1 VLVTHYLS
9 PGLRLLKYELCFGV
23 TKTCWPHSCYR
34 IHGEIFK
41 TEKDLKMFEKPK
53 NNKGGRPPKEVKRL
67 RTLSV
72 KCSFFEGVQI
82 ENKAKQVCL
91 SVSEYLREMGLNGA
105 VKFRVKTLNRE
116 VLLLTGTLNHI
127 AANLNQIAK
136 KRNSFDELSVLE
148 RARLNQQSAILQ
160 QLVRDIKAYLQ

>member
-1 VLVTHYLS
+1 
-9 PGLRLLKYELCFGV
+9 
-23 TKTCWPHSCYR
+23 
-34 IHGEIFK
+34 
-41 TEKDLKMFEKPK
+41 MFEKPK
-53 NNKGGRPPKEVKRL
+53 INKGGRPPKEVKRL

-82 ENKAKQVCL
+82 ENKAKNVGL
-91 SVSEYLREMGLNGA
+91 SVSEYLREMGLKGT

-116 VLLLTGTLNHI
+116 VLQLTGTLNHI

-148 RARLNQQSAILQ
+148 RARLNQQSTSLQ
-160 QLVRDIKAYLQ
+160 QVVTDIKAYLQ

>member
-1 VLVTHYLS
+1 
-9 PGLRLLKYELCFGV
+9 
-23 TKTCWPHSCYR
+23 
-34 IHGEIFK
+34 
-41 TEKDLKMFEKPK
+41 MFEKPK

-72 KCSFFEGVQI
+72 KCSFFEGKQI
-82 ENKAKQVCL
+82 ENKAKQVGL
-91 SVSEYLREMGLNGA
+91 SVSEYLREIGLKGA

-116 VLLLTGTLNHI
+116 VLQLTGTLNHI

-148 RARLNQQSAILQ
+148 RARLNQQSTSLQ
-160 QLVRDIKAYLQ
+160 QIVTDIKAYLQ

>member
-1 VLVTHYLS
+1 
-9 PGLRLLKYELCFGV
+9 
-23 TKTCWPHSCYR
+23 
-34 IHGEIFK
+34 
-41 TEKDLKMFEKPK
+41 MFEKPK

-82 ENKAKQVCL
+82 ENKAKNIGL
-91 SVSEYLREMGLNGA
+91 SVSEYLREMGLKGM
-105 VKFRVKTLNRE
+105 VKVRVRTLPRE
-116 VLLLTGTLNHI
+116 VLHFAGTLNHI

-148 RARLNQQSAILQ
+148 RAKLNQQSASLQ
-160 QLVRDIKAYLQ
+160 QIVTDIKGYLQ

>member
-1 VLVTHYLS
+1 ML
-9 PGLRLLKYELCFGV
+9 
-23 TKTCWPHSCYR
+23 
-34 IHGEIFK
+34 
-41 TEKDLKMFEKPK
+41 EKPK

-82 ENKAKQVCL
+82 ENKAKNIGL
-91 SVSEYLREMGLNGA
+91 SVSEYLREMGLKGT

-116 VLLLTGTLNHI
+116 VLKLTGTLNHL

-136 KRNSFDELSVLE
+136 KRNSFDELSVLD
-148 RARLNQQSAILQ
+148 RTRLSQQSTSLQ
-160 QLVRDIKAYLQ
+160 QIVTDIKAHLQ